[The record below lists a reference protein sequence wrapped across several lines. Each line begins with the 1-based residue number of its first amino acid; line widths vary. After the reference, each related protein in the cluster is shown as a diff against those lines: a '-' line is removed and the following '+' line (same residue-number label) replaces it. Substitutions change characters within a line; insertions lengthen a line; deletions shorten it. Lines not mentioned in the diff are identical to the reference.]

1 MVDASSLIHANKPQP
16 QPLSGVRVLDLS
28 RVLAGPWASQL
39 LGDFGAEV
47 IKIERPG
54 QGDETR
60 HWGPPFIQSSGESTA
75 AYYLCANRNK
85 QSVAIDWHRP
95 EGLKIVRDLASR
107 CDIVIENFKVG
118 TLAQYGLDYTS
129 LSSEH
134 PQLIYCSIT
143 GFGQTGPQAHQ
154 PGYDF
159 LIQGSS
165 GLMSVTGQA
174 PNTPGAEPLKTGVAV
189 SDLFTGLYA
198 SQAILAA
205 WIHRQNT
212 GQGQWID
219 LALQDVQIACLA
231 QQAIG
236 TLISGQAPM
245 PMGNAHAQIVPYA
258 VFSTQEGDLIVAVG
272 NDAQFAR
279 FSQVLGH
286 PEWPL
291 NPCFSTNTQRVQHRE
306 KLTSLIQKTLKEKTC
321 AQWLSELQNQDVPCG
336 PIHDVKQAL
345 HMPQVGERNMV
356 RHLTGARGDSI
367 PQISNPIRFSQTPV
381 QYQKA
386 PPYLGEHTMT
396 VLTTWLGLEPDAVL
410 DLDRQGIVQIFQ
422 DH

>member
-1 MVDASSLIHANKPQP
+1 MLVSQKS

-47 IKIERPG
+47 IKVERPG

-60 HWGPPFIQSSGESTA
+60 HWGPPFMASPAATTA

-85 QSVAIDWHRP
+85 QSVAIDWDHP

-118 TLAQYGLDYTS
+118 TLAQYGLDYAS
-129 LSSEH
+129 LSCER

-143 GFGQTGPQAHQ
+143 GFGQTGPQAHRA
-154 PGYDF
+154 GYDF
-159 LIQGSS
+159 LVQGSS
-165 GLMSVTGQA
+165 GLMSVTGQT
-174 PNTPGAEPLKTGVAV
+174 PDTPGAEPLKTGIAV

-231 QQAIG
+231 HQAMG
-236 TLISGQAPM
+236 TLISGQAPA
-245 PMGNAHAQIVPYA
+245 PVGNAHAQIVPYA
-258 VFSTQEGDLIVAVG
+258 VFSAQDGSFIVAVG

-291 NPCFSTNTQRVQHRE
+291 DPCFATNEQRVQHRE
-306 KLTSLIQKTLKEKTC
+306 KLTELIQQILKEKTC
-321 AQWLSELQNQDVPCG
+321 TQWLSELQSQDVPCG
-336 PIHDVKQAL
+336 PIHDVQQAL
-345 HMPQVGERNMV
+345 DDPQVRERGMV
-356 RHLTGARGDSI
+356 RHITSAQGVAI

-381 QYQKA
+381 QYKQA
-386 PPYLGEHTMT
+386 PPHLGEHTMA
-396 VLTTWLGLEPDAVL
+396 VLTTWLGLEKETIF
-410 DLDRQGIVQIFQ
+410 DLDRQGIVQLFQ
-422 DH
+422 GY